1 MINNNNKF
9 TEIFTDLLSETQLS
23 NFQFSK
29 LIGVD
34 HKRIKAYL
42 LGSIPTTETLAKI
55 CDYFKCSMDYI
66 TGLTNEFSYTNM
78 KSGYFISCFMP
89 EYKKLLTYNKTNHFA
104 LSKKG
109 LVNESSLSWWK
120 KGHLPQFEV
129 IFNIAYELGG
139 SIDKLLGRI

>member
-1 MINNNNKF
+1 M
-9 TEIFTDLLSETQLS
+9 
-23 NFQFSK
+23 
-29 LIGVD
+29 
-34 HKRIKAYL
+34 
-42 LGSIPTTETLAKI
+42 AKI

-66 TGLTNEFSYTNM
+66 TGLTEEFSYSNM
-78 KSGYFISCFMP
+78 KSGYNISSFMP
-89 EYKKLLTYNKTNHFA
+89 EYQKLLTRNAMNHYI

-129 IFNIAYELGG
+129 IYNIAYELGG

>member
-1 MINNNNKF
+1 MDF
-9 TEIFTDLLSETQLS
+9 TEIFTDLFLGTELNKTKFANQLG
-23 NFQFSK
+23 
-29 LIGVD
+29 IGHSTIQKYMDGV
-34 HKRIKAYL
+34 
-42 LGSIPTTETLAKI
+42 IPSPKTVALI
-55 CDYFKCSMDYI
+55 CDYFNCSMDYI
-66 TGLTNEFSYTNM
+66 TGLSDEFNYKNS
-78 KSGYFISCFMP
+78 KGGIDSKCFIP
-89 EYKKLLTYNKTNHFA
+89 EYQRLLTINSTNHFT

>member
-1 MINNNNKF
+1 MINDTNKF
-9 TEIFTDLLSETQLS
+9 TEIFSDLLSETQLS
-23 NFQFSK
+23 NYKFSK

-42 LGSIPTTETLAKI
+42 LGSIPATETIAKI

-66 TGLTNEFSYTNM
+66 TGLTEEFSYSNM
-78 KSGYFISCFMP
+78 KSGYNISSFMP
-89 EYKKLLTYNKTNHFA
+89 EYQKLLTRNAMNHYI

-129 IFNIAYELGG
+129 IYNIAYELGG

>member
-1 MINNNNKF
+1 MEF
-9 TEIFTDLLSETQLS
+9 TEIFTELFLDTELTKTKFA
-23 NFQFSK
+23 NAINIGHSK
-29 LIGVD
+29 VQ
-34 HKRIKAYL
+34 KYL
-42 LGSIPTTETLAKI
+42 NGEIPSPKTMAKI

-66 TGLTNEFSYTNM
+66 TGLTEEFSYSNM
-78 KSGYFISCFMP
+78 KSGYNISSFMP
-89 EYKKLLTYNKTNHFA
+89 EYQKLLTRNAMNHYI

-129 IFNIAYELGG
+129 IYNIAYELGG